1 MTGCVVPVVTL
12 RNFERS
18 IPPLLDSLIPVLGTL
33 AGALIG
39 GGVSVLTQRFT
50 ARYTREI
57 QLKNMAEERARWA
70 AETKLRELK
79 KLYGQVADFLDATG
93 ELRRTQA
100 RKLYLS
106 EDTEVSKTTLN
117 NEYDA
122 ARGQWEPA
130 LTSLLDDTLLFDID
144 IHDMFVIAM
153 KLRQDWFLAKT
164 SEEGLKHLLAL
175 EENLKEFSRKIA
187 ERYRDVFSDRQGGK
201 DNPTTG
207 PRAG

>member
-1 MTGCVVPVVTL
+1 
-12 RNFERS
+12 
-18 IPPLLDSLIPVLGTL
+18 LLDSLIPVLGTL

-106 EDTEVSKTTLN
+106 EDTEVSKTIKRWAKFGFAVEWRTLGQR
-117 NEYDA
+117 
-122 ARGQWEPA
+122 RGHCPRHA
-130 LTSLLDDTLLFDID
+130 HHGLSRSNGPSLSGKF
-144 IHDMFVIAM
+144 
-153 KLRQDWFLAKT
+153 
-164 SEEGLKHLLAL
+164 
-175 EENLKEFSRKIA
+175 
-187 ERYRDVFSDRQGGK
+187 DVF
-201 DNPTTG
+201 NT
-207 PRAG
+207 